1 MLLGRDAGKLEA
13 LGPLHPGAE
22 RRVASVADPASLN
35 RALAGAGAVIN
46 CAGPF
51 LDTATPLIEAAL
63 RAGVHYLD
71 VTAEQAVAAA
81 TFERFEAA
89 ALRVGVVVAP
99 ALAFYGGLAAALAPV
114 AVGA

>member
-22 RRVASVADPASLN
+22 RRVAPVADPASLD

-51 LDTATPLIEAAL
+51 LGTATPLIEAAL

-81 TFERFEAA
+81 TRSDEHTSELQSQMRTS
-89 ALRVGVVVAP
+89 
-99 ALAFYGGLAAALAPV
+99 Y
-114 AVGA
+114 AVFCLKKKQHHTRIY